1 MESEIL
7 AVRLEELEKR
17 NTARMDAMEAMREV
31 YLQTLATAREKA
43 EQAVNERLEK
53 MNEFR
58 TQLDRQAATFVTK
71 SELDSRF
78 DRAVEAVR
86 LAEVSVGLRSSRQ
99 DERIDNL
106 ERYKDKT
113 DGSLRTVWIG
123 VTLLIAAVQLLVH
136 FLKF

>member
-17 NTARMDAMEAMREV
+17 ITARMDAMEAMREV